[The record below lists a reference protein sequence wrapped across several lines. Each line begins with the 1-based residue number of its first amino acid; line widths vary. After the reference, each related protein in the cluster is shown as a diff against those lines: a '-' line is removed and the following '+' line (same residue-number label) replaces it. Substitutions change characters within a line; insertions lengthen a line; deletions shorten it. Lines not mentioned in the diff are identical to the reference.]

1 MNKKNLILLP
11 LAFMF
16 WLPVV
21 ATDFVEHRL
30 AGSNKVV
37 FKFMFRNGSMADPA
51 GQEGLTFLTT
61 SLVGDGGTSTM
72 TSTQVKDFLYP
83 MAAQISYSID
93 KEVAIFTFEVHVDH
107 VEAFYPVMIDLLTR
121 PRMDE
126 GDFNRLKSNQENYV
140 KQVIRT
146 SSDEEYSKK
155 ALEDLL
161 FRGTRYQH
169 MSAGTVSGIA
179 SLTLAAC
186 KTHYHNYFRQ
196 DNLMVG
202 IAGNY
207 SPALFD
213 RLKADVKKLP
223 PGAPKLPEPVTARQ
237 PDGIQV
243 EIISKE
249 GALGSAIFTGAPLPI
264 TRRDDDFAALMVA
277 NSWLGEHRKS
287 YSRLYQKIREQRSMN
302 YGDYSYIEWYANG
315 GGNMLPPSGVPRNAN
330 YFAIWIRPV
339 QIAKG
344 LKEQYPELSD
354 ITIGHAHFA
363 IRMAIRE
370 LDLLIRNGMT
380 KEDFELTRTFLR
392 SYIKLYAQTPERQL
406 GYLMDSKFYGR
417 KDYLAEMDILLA
429 KLTLDDVNQAIRK
442 YWRSDSMFITI
453 VTDESEAG
461 PLAESLE
468 KNLPSPMSYSD
479 SLRESLPEDLLKE
492 DEEVARFPLNVKS
505 VRIVDSNET
514 FLGEKASKE
523 AVK

>member
-1 MNKKNLILLP
+1 MKKIILLP
-11 LAFMF
+11 IAFMF
-16 WLPVV
+16 WLPAM
-21 ATDFVEHRL
+21 ATDFVELRL
-30 AGSNKVV
+30 SNSNKVV
-37 FKFMFRNGSMADPA
+37 FKFMFRNGSVSDPV

-61 SLVGDGGTSTM
+61 SLVGDGGTTTL

-93 KEVAIFTFEVHVDH
+93 KEVAILTFEVHVDH
-107 VEAFYPVMIDLLTR
+107 LEAFYPLMIDLLTR

-140 KQVIRT
+140 TQVIRT
-146 SSDEEYSKK
+146 SSDEEYSKR

-169 MSAGTVSGIA
+169 MPAGTVSGVA
-179 SLTLAAC
+179 KLTLEAC
-186 KTHYHNYFRQ
+186 KAHYQNYFRH
-196 DNLMVG
+196 DNLTVG

-207 SPALFD
+207 SPALFN
-213 RLKADVKKLP
+213 RLKEDVKKFP
-223 PGAPKLPEPVTARQ
+223 PGAPKLPDPVKARQ

-243 EIISKE
+243 EIISKK
-249 GALGSAIFTGAPLPI
+249 GALGSAIFTGAPLAI

-287 YSRLYQKIREQRSMN
+287 YSRLFQKIREERSMN

-344 LKEQYPELSD
+344 LKQQYPELSD

-370 LDLLIRNGMT
+370 LDLLIKNGMT

-392 SYIKLYAQTPERQL
+392 SYIKLYAQTPEQQL

-417 KDYLAEMDILLA
+417 KDYLAEMDALLA
-429 KLTLDDVNQAIRK
+429 KVTLDDVNKAIRK
-442 YWRSDSMFITI
+442 YWRSDAMFITI

-461 PLAESLE
+461 PLAESLRN
-468 KNLPSPMSYSD
+468 NLPSPMSYST
-479 SLRESLPEDLLKE
+479 SLKESLSAEILKE
-492 DEEVARFPLNVKS
+492 DEEVATFKLNVKS
-505 VRIVDSNET
+505 VKIADSNTT
-514 FLGEKASKE
+514 FQ
-523 AVK
+523 

>member
-1 MNKKNLILLP
+1 MSMKKIILLP
-11 LAFMF
+11 IAFMF
-16 WLPVV
+16 WLPAM
-21 ATDFVEHRL
+21 ATDFVELRL
-30 AGSNKVV
+30 SNSNKVV
-37 FKFMFRNGSMADPA
+37 FKFMFRNGSISDPV

-61 SLVGDGGTSTM
+61 SLVGDGGTTTL

-93 KEVAIFTFEVHVDH
+93 KEVAILTFEVHVDH
-107 VEAFYPVMIDLLTR
+107 LEAFYPLMIDLLTR

-140 KQVIRT
+140 TQVIRT
-146 SSDEEYSKK
+146 SSDEEYSKR

-169 MSAGTVSGIA
+169 MPAGTVSGVA
-179 SLTLAAC
+179 KLTLEAC
-186 KTHYHNYFRQ
+186 KAHYQNYFRQ
-196 DNLMVG
+196 DNLTVG

-207 SPALFD
+207 SPALFN
-213 RLKADVKKLP
+213 RLKEDVKKFP
-223 PGAPKLPEPVTARQ
+223 PGAPKLPDPVKARQ

-243 EIISKE
+243 EIISKK
-249 GALGSAIFTGAPLPI
+249 GALGSAIFTGAPLAI

-287 YSRLYQKIREQRSMN
+287 YSRLFQKIREERSMN

-344 LKEQYPELSD
+344 LKQQYPELSD

-370 LDLLIRNGMT
+370 LDLLIKNGMT

-392 SYIKLYAQTPERQL
+392 SYIKLYAQTPEQQL

-417 KDYLAEMDILLA
+417 KDYLAEMDALLA
-429 KLTLDDVNQAIRK
+429 KVTLDDVNKAIRK
-442 YWRSDSMFITI
+442 YWRSDAMFITI

-461 PLAESLE
+461 PLAESLRN
-468 KNLPSPMSYSD
+468 NLPSPMSYST
-479 SLRESLPEDLLKE
+479 SLKESLSAEILKE
-492 DEEVARFPLNVKS
+492 DEEVATFKLNVKS
-505 VRIVDSNET
+505 VKIADSNTT
-514 FLGEKASKE
+514 FQ
-523 AVK
+523 